1 MLLLPMLF
9 TDVQAPWTGLGQG
22 WNTAP
27 SLQLSV
33 FASCRIGS
41 TEVVQTNKQKQPKF
55 NY

>member
-22 WNTAP
+22 SIP
-27 SLQLSV
+27 V
-33 FASCRIGS
+33 IIGFCLVPNRQPG
-41 TEVVQTNKQKQPKF
+41 VVQKNKQKQPKF